1 MTLISA
7 ELAEAGDRDW
17 LVDSVE
23 DTRIR
28 LSEVEARARRVASG
42 LARLGLGPGH
52 ILHTAYRS
60 VVIIIIMSLRKSLSS
75 SSLEFYWPVFGAW
88 LCGAAASVADPG
100 LSVEVIRSV
109 SSLQG
114 QHDIMLS

>member
-1 MTLISA
+1 MSLVTA

-17 LVDSVE
+17 LLDTVE

-28 LSEVEARARRVASG
+28 LSQVEDRARRVASG

-60 VVIIIIMSLRKSLSS
+60 DQTLVVRIIFSRN
-75 SSLEFYWPVFGAW
+75 
-88 LCGAAASVADPG
+88 
-100 LSVEVIRSV
+100 
-109 SSLQG
+109 
-114 QHDIMLS
+114 

>member
-1 MTLISA
+1 MSPLPRFVSHLMSLISA

-60 VVIIIIMSLRKSLSS
+60 EVIIRHE
-75 SSLEFYWPVFGAW
+75 LENISF
-88 LCGAAASVADPG
+88 
-100 LSVEVIRSV
+100 
-109 SSLQG
+109 
-114 QHDIMLS
+114 

>member
-1 MTLISA
+1 MSPLPRFVSHLMSLISA

-60 VVIIIIMSLRKSLSS
+60 EVIIIRHE
-75 SSLEFYWPVFGAW
+75 LEKISF
-88 LCGAAASVADPG
+88 
-100 LSVEVIRSV
+100 
-109 SSLQG
+109 
-114 QHDIMLS
+114 